1 MLSRLLRAIWRLG
14 FKTSTRLYLGDQLD
28 DVVGSSGGTCTGAGA
43 DCHLLSMA
51 QLTTGKFKLLI
62 PRGGLL
68 AGAVIE
74 AVEFLDLG
82 PITTSQGLVD
92 VLLRDSSVLQ
102 MVDPRRHLRR
112 VRSRRGEPA

>member
-1 MLSRLLRAIWRLG
+1 
-14 FKTSTRLYLGDQLD
+14 
-28 DVVGSSGGTCTGAGA
+28 
-43 DCHLLSMA
+43 MA

-82 PITTSQGLVD
+82 PITTSQWLVD

-112 VRSRRGEPA
+112 VRPRRGEPA